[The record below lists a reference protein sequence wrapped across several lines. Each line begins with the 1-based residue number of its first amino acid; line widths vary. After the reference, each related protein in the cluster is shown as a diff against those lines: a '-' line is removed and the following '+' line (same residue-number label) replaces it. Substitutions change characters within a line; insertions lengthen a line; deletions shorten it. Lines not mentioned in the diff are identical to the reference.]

1 MMVNRFRHLSDEGT
15 TLCHARLEPIVTI
28 FAQHNQEH
36 DNVLQELKHGLVCG
50 EAKVCLRRG
59 SGRGVKHDKG
69 NPGRKVCFKS

>member
-36 DNVLQELKHGLVCG
+36 DKYLHL
-50 EAKVCLRRG
+50 
-59 SGRGVKHDKG
+59 
-69 NPGRKVCFKS
+69 CFKS